1 MYGEPINC
9 RAKADG
15 CSENHFGH
23 YCRLCD
29 ENDSDHLSRNCPQ
42 AITLYHGTK
51 ADAATNIT
59 EEGLKCSPGG
69 RLGPGI
75 YFVDNRVDALKIA
88 RSRNPN
94 NWAVLQCRVNIGPP
108 IAGNT
113 TERLHGTVGVH
124 PPWAGITTDFTEY
137 CLTNEKKCNVVE
149 KISKNG
155 EFIIMNKNAIPKG
168 IDQILHARDFPA
180 RQPAVMARQ
189 PAAVQWQVR
198 QPTFVAPWQIQAA
211 PKRTICARI
220 QACLVNFTVNCWKA
234 VTGIIRQM
242 LRCLDCLTANCGKC
256 LVWSCK
262 CKTLKHVPSILILLS
277 FILHIVNAIS
287 CIVLHVPG
295 KLKNDT
301 VQTVPRDIQN
311 SYISFSVFCVLHII
325 GSITLL
331 VTCLFTD
338 KWNGMETC
346 RAILYQLGK
355 YALLDMPMYVSHAC
369 LIKFEMKF
377 KGNENWDPY
386 FWDLL
391 LQLGFFIETI
401 IIILVMVQ
409 ATRRYNYKIIAFMIM
424 FLLSFYFPV
433 WLEMSRHGNEY
444 SIDPSDLVGTFTE
457 GGRSHNILV
466 FLCFIG
472 VVNLGVCIINPSGI
486 E

>member
-1 MYGEPINC
+1 MMYGEPINC
-9 RAKADG
+9 KAKSDG

-42 AITLYHGTK
+42 AITLYHGTT

-59 EEGLKCSPGG
+59 EEGLKCSPVG

-75 YFVDNRVDALKIA
+75 YFVDNRDDALKIA
-88 RSRNPN
+88 RSRNPY
-94 NWAVLQCRVNIGPP
+94 NWAVLKCRVNLGPP
-108 IAGNT
+108 IAGNQSPGT
-113 TERLHGTVGVH
+113 IKRSHGTVGVH

-137 CLTNEKKCNVVE
+137 CLKNEKKCNVVE
-149 KISKNG
+149 KLSKNG

-168 IDQILHARDFPA
+168 IDQMSQARDFPA

-198 QPTFVAPWQIQAA
+198 QPIFVAPWQIQAA
-211 PKRTICARI
+211 PRRTICARI
-220 QACLVNFTVNCWKA
+220 QACLVNFTVDCWK
-234 VTGIIRQM
+234 
-242 LRCLDCLTANCGKC
+242 N
-256 LVWSCK
+256 
-262 CKTLKHVPSILILLS
+262 LKHVPSILILLS

-301 VQTVPRDIQN
+301 VQTVPVNIQN
-311 SYISFSVFCVLHII
+311 SYISFSVFLFFHFI

-331 VTCLFTD
+331 VTCLFTE
-338 KWNGMETC
+338 KWEDMETC
-346 RAILYQLGK
+346 SAILYQLGK
-355 YALLDMPMYVSHAC
+355 YVLLDMPMYVSHAC
-369 LIKFEMKF
+369 LIKSEMKF
-377 KGNENWDPY
+377 KGNEDWDPY

-401 IIILVMVQ
+401 IIILVMAQ
-409 ATRRYNYKIIAFMIM
+409 ATRRYKMIPIMIM
-424 FLLSFYFPV
+424 LLLLTFYAPM
-433 WLEMSRHGNEY
+433 WMAMSKPFSKELFSMHPN
-444 SIDPSDLVGTFTE
+444 DLGTFTE
-457 GGRSHNILV
+457 GGRSHNILI

-472 VVNLGVCIINPSGI
+472 VVHLCVCIIAIGVVLLCLIIGVLIAYFFGN
-486 E
+486 